1 VTVGVSILLGLR
13 AWGDHGMTS
22 FWTLTR
28 KVAVMLT
35 LAVLLSFAAL
45 IALQIRA
52 TQASLLETLRLEAT
66 IKSEMLAVAVRT
78 AITGGDGAGV
88 EAEYLPLAKRPDSTL
103 ASVAAFDLDGK
114 TIIDYHDET
123 KRLKPYPIET
133 VFAGALPMLKQL
145 QSAVLV
151 TEDHMIIVSP
161 VTNRRGDD
169 LRGAIAIAWSLDAQN
184 RMIQDS
190 AMNSSIAATVI
201 MVLLVLALVSV
212 IGWMISKPLRGIAG
226 VMQNLAN
233 GGRHMKIL
241 SQGRQDEIGAMA
253 RSVQVFKDN
262 ADYMDEL
269 QAERSR
275 LEADAA
281 TAKRQALQHLSSQF
295 EASVAGLVGSVEGA
309 AEQMIGQSQQMAILA
324 DAAID
329 HISSM
334 TSAADDTTR
343 NVQSVATAAD
353 QLEQSVLAISH
364 QVQRSVMMAGEA
376 VVSVDATTG
385 KVRGLADAA
394 HRIGEIVQLI
404 NAIASQTN
412 LLALNATIEAARAG
426 DAGKGFA
433 VVASEVKNLATQTAK
448 ATEDIQAQVGAI
460 QTATGSTVNAIETIG
475 SIIRSMNE
483 GAMTINAAVAQQGQA
498 TQAIAQN
505 VREAAVG
512 AAGLTQQAQ
521 MVTAEA
527 QSTGSA
533 AQQVVV
539 AATSINTEIAV
550 MRQHVDQFL
559 SQIQAA

>member
-1 VTVGVSILLGLR
+1 
-13 AWGDHGMTS
+13 MKS

-52 TQASLLETLRLEAT
+52 TQASLLETLRQEAT

-78 AITGGDGAGV
+78 AVAGGDGAGA
-88 EAEYLPLAKRPDSTL
+88 EAEYLPLAKRSDSTL

-114 TIIDYHDET
+114 VIIEYHDET
-123 KRLKPYPIET
+123 KRLKPYPIDKI
-133 VFAGALPMLKQL
+133 FNNALPTLKEL
-145 QSAVLV
+145 RSAVLV
-151 TEDHMIIVSP
+151 TEDHMVIVSP
-161 VTNRRGDD
+161 VTGRRGDS

-184 RMIQDS
+184 RMIQES
-190 AMNSSIAATVI
+190 AMNSSIAAVII
-201 MVLLVLALVSV
+201 MVLLVVALVAV
-212 IGWMISKPLRGIAG
+212 IGWMISKPLRRIAG
-226 VMQNLAN
+226 VMKDLAD
-233 GGRHMKIL
+233 GARQMEIP
-241 SQGRQDEIGAMA
+241 SQSRQDEIGAMA

-262 ADYMDEL
+262 AARMDAL
-269 QAERSR
+269 QAEQAR

-281 TAKRQALQHLSSQF
+281 AAKRQALQELSRQF

-309 AEQMIGQSQQMAILA
+309 AGQMIDQSRQMATLA
-324 DAAID
+324 DAS
-329 HISSM
+329 ISHTSTM

-353 QLEQSVLAISH
+353 QLDQSVRSISQ
-364 QVQRSVMMAGEA
+364 QVQRSVTMAGDA
-376 VVSVDATTG
+376 VVSVEMTTG
-385 KVRGLADAA
+385 QVRGLADAA

-433 VVASEVKNLATQTAK
+433 VVASEVKSLATQTAK

-460 QTATGSTVNAIETIG
+460 QTATGSTVDAIEKIG

-483 GAMTINAAVAQQGQA
+483 GAMTINAAVSQQGQA
-498 TQAIAQN
+498 TKAIAQN
-505 VREAAVG
+505 VRQAAVG
-512 AAGLTQQAQ
+512 AAGLTEQAQ
-521 MVTAEA
+521 VVTTEA
-527 QSTGSA
+527 QSTGTA
-533 AQQVVV
+533 AQQVVQ
-539 AATSINTEIAV
+539 AATSINTQITV
-550 MRQHVDQFL
+550 MRHHVDQFL

>member
-1 VTVGVSILLGLR
+1 
-13 AWGDHGMTS
+13 MTS

-52 TQASLLETLRLEAT
+52 TQASLLETLRSEAT

-78 AITGGDGAGV
+78 AIAGGDGAGV

-114 TIIDYHDET
+114 IIIDYHDET
-123 KRLKPYPIET
+123 KRLKPYPIEK
-133 VFAGALPMLKQL
+133 VFAGALPTLKQL
-145 QSAVLV
+145 RSAVLV

-190 AMNSSIAATVI
+190 AMNSSIAALII
-201 MVLLVLALVSV
+201 MVLLVVALVGV
-212 IGWMISKPLRGIAG
+212 IGWMISKPLRRIVG
-226 VMQNLAN
+226 VMQDLAN
-233 GGRHMKIL
+233 GGRHMEIP

-262 ADYMDEL
+262 ADRMDGL
-269 QAERSR
+269 QAEQLR

-281 TAKRQALQHLSSQF
+281 MAKRQALQELSSQF

-309 AEQMIGQSQQMAILA
+309 AEQMIGQSRQMATLA

-334 TSAADDTTR
+334 TLAADDTTR

-353 QLEQSVLAISH
+353 QLEQSVRAISH
-364 QVQRSVMMAGEA
+364 QVQRSVTMAGQA
-376 VVSVDATTG
+376 VVSVDVTTG
-385 KVRGLADAA
+385 QVRGLADAA

-426 DAGKGFA
+426 DAGRGFA

-448 ATEDIQAQVGAI
+448 ATEDIQAQIGAI
-460 QTATGSTVNAIETIG
+460 QTATGNTVDAIETIG

-483 GAMTINAAVAQQGQA
+483 GAMTINAAVSQQGQA
-498 TQAIAQN
+498 TQAIVQN
-505 VREAAVG
+505 VQQAAMG
-512 AAGLTQQAQ
+512 AAGLTHQAQ
-521 MVTAEA
+521 VVTTEA

-539 AATSINTEIAV
+539 AAASINTQITV
-550 MRQHVDQFL
+550 MRHHVDQFL

>member
-1 VTVGVSILLGLR
+1 
-13 AWGDHGMTS
+13 MTS

-52 TQASLLETLRLEAT
+52 TQESLLETLRQEAT

-78 AITGGDGAGV
+78 AVAGSDGAGA

-114 TIIDYHDET
+114 VIIDYHDET
-123 KRLKPYPIET
+123 KRLKPYPIEK
-133 VFAGALPMLKQL
+133 VFPGALPTLKQL

-151 TEDHMIIVSP
+151 TQDHMVIVSP

-190 AMNSSIAATVI
+190 AMNSSIAAMII
-201 MVLLVLALVSV
+201 MVLLVVALVSV
-212 IGWMISKPLRGIAG
+212 IGWMISKPLRRIAG
-226 VMQNLAN
+226 VMQDLAN
-233 GGRHMKIL
+233 GGRQMEIP

-262 ADYMDEL
+262 AERMDGL
-269 QAERSR
+269 QAEQAR

-281 TAKRQALQHLSSQF
+281 TAKRLALQEISSQF

-309 AEQMIGQSQQMAILA
+309 AQQMIGQSQHMATLA
-324 DAAID
+324 DASIS
-329 HISSM
+329 HTSSM

-353 QLEQSVLAISH
+353 QLEQSVRAISH
-364 QVQRSVMMAGEA
+364 QVQRSVTMAGEA
-376 VVSVDATTG
+376 VVSVDVTTG
-385 KVRGLADAA
+385 QVRGLADAA

-448 ATEDIQAQVGAI
+448 ATEDIQAQIGAI
-460 QTATGSTVNAIETIG
+460 QTATGSTVDAIEAIG

-483 GAMTINAAVAQQGQA
+483 GAMTINAAVSQQGQA
-498 TQAIAQN
+498 TQAIVQN
-505 VREAAVG
+505 VRQAAVG

-521 MVTAEA
+521 VVTTEA

-533 AQQVVV
+533 AQQVVA
-539 AATSINTEIAV
+539 AATSINTQITV
-550 MRQHVDQFL
+550 MRHHVDQFL

>member
-1 VTVGVSILLGLR
+1 
-13 AWGDHGMTS
+13 MTS

-52 TQASLLETLRLEAT
+52 TQASLLETLRQEAT

-78 AITGGDGAGV
+78 AIAGGDGAGA

-114 TIIDYHDET
+114 VIIEYHDET
-123 KRLKPYPIET
+123 KRLKPYPIDK
-133 VFAGALPMLKQL
+133 VFNNALPTLKEL
-145 QSAVLV
+145 RSAVLV
-151 TEDHMIIVSP
+151 TEDHMVIVSP
-161 VTNRRGDD
+161 VTGRRGDS

-184 RMIQDS
+184 RMIQES
-190 AMNSSIAATVI
+190 AMNSSIAAVII
-201 MVLLVLALVSV
+201 MVLLVVALVAV
-212 IGWMISKPLRGIAG
+212 IGWMISKPLRRIAG
-226 VMQNLAN
+226 VMKDLAD
-233 GGRHMKIL
+233 GARQMEIP
-241 SQGRQDEIGAMA
+241 SQSRQDEIGAMA

-262 ADYMDEL
+262 AARMDAL
-269 QAERSR
+269 QAEQAR

-281 TAKRQALQHLSSQF
+281 AAKRQALQELSRQF

-309 AEQMIGQSQQMAILA
+309 AGQMIDQSRQMATLA
-324 DAAID
+324 DAS
-329 HISSM
+329 ISHTSTM

-353 QLEQSVLAISH
+353 QLDQSVRSISQ
-364 QVQRSVMMAGEA
+364 QVQRSVTMAGDA
-376 VVSVDATTG
+376 VVSVEMTTG
-385 KVRGLADAA
+385 QVRGLADAA

-433 VVASEVKNLATQTAK
+433 VVASEVKSLATQTAK

-460 QTATGSTVNAIETIG
+460 QTATGSTVDAIEKIG

-483 GAMTINAAVAQQGQA
+483 GAMTINAAVSQQGQA
-498 TQAIAQN
+498 TKAIAQN
-505 VREAAVG
+505 VRQAAVG
-512 AAGLTQQAQ
+512 AAGLTEQAQ
-521 MVTAEA
+521 VVTTEA
-527 QSTGSA
+527 QSTGTA
-533 AQQVVV
+533 AQQVVQ
-539 AATSINTEIAV
+539 AATSINTQITV
-550 MRQHVDQFL
+550 MRHHVDQFL

>member
-1 VTVGVSILLGLR
+1 
-13 AWGDHGMTS
+13 MTS

-35 LAVLLSFAAL
+35 LAVLLSFAVL

-78 AITGGDGAGV
+78 AIAGGDGAGV

-123 KRLKPYPIET
+123 KRLKPYPIEK
-133 VFAGALPMLKQL
+133 VFVSALPTLKQ
-145 QSAVLV
+145 QRSAVLV

-184 RMIQDS
+184 HMIQDA
-190 AMNSSIAATVI
+190 AMNSSLAAMII
-201 MVLLVLALVSV
+201 MVLLVVALVGV
-212 IGWMISKPLRGIAG
+212 IGWMISKPLRRIAS
-226 VMQNLAN
+226 VMQDLAN
-233 GGRHMKIL
+233 GGRHMEIP

-262 ADYMDEL
+262 ADRMDGL
-269 QAERSR
+269 QAEQSR

-281 TAKRQALQHLSSQF
+281 MAKRQALQELSSQF
-295 EASVAGLVGSVEGA
+295 EASVAGLVGTVEGA
-309 AEQMIGQSQQMAILA
+309 AEQMIGQSRQMATLA
-324 DAAID
+324 DASID

-353 QLEQSVLAISH
+353 QLEQSVRAISH
-364 QVQRSVMMAGEA
+364 QVQRSVTMAGEA
-376 VVSVDATTG
+376 VVSVDATTEQ
-385 KVRGLADAA
+385 VRGLASAA

-448 ATEDIQAQVGAI
+448 ATEDIQAQIGAI
-460 QTATGSTVNAIETIG
+460 QTATGNTVDAIETIG

-483 GAMTINAAVAQQGQA
+483 GAMTINAAVSQQGQA
-498 TQAIAQN
+498 TQAIVQN
-505 VREAAVG
+505 VRQAAMG

-521 MVTAEA
+521 TVTTEA

-539 AATSINTEIAV
+539 AATSINTQITV
-550 MRQHVDQFL
+550 MRHHVDQFL